1 MTKLTHIN
9 LDNLAPYLPFG
20 LSHAVAV
27 EGGKTVYLSG
37 QVGWDENG
45 NIAGPDLASQL
56 AQAHINIKKIL
67 AQVGATPAHIVRLN
81 TYVADYRPEDGEAVV
96 AANLKLFEGV
106 TPGSA
111 TLLGVQALYAP
122 ELRCEVE
129 ATVVVN
135 DER

>member
-9 LDNLAPYLPFG
+9 PDNMAPYLQFG

-27 EGGKTVYLSG
+27 EGGKTVFLSG

-45 NIAGPDLASQL
+45 TIVGPDLASQI

-67 AQVGATPAHIVRLN
+67 AEAGATAADIVRLN
-81 TYVADYRPEDGEAVV
+81 TYVTNYGPEDGAVV
-96 AANLKLFEGV
+96 NAANHKLFEGI
-106 TPGSA
+106 TPPSA

-122 ELRCEVE
+122 DIRCEVE
-129 ATVVVN
+129 ATAVIG
-135 DER
+135 D

>member
-9 LDNLAPYLPFG
+9 PDNMAPYLPYG

-27 EGGKTVYLSG
+27 EGGRTVCRSG

-45 NIAGPDLASQL
+45 NTVGPDLASQL

-67 AQVGATPAHIVRLN
+67 AEAGATTADIVRLN
-81 TYVADYRPEDGEAVV
+81 TYVANYAPEDGEVV
-96 AANLKLFEGV
+96 NAANHKLFAGMV
-106 TPGSA
+106 PPSA

-122 ELRCEVE
+122 DIRCEVE
-129 ATVVVN
+129 ATVVVR
-135 DER
+135 D

>member
-9 LDNLAPYLPFG
+9 PDNMAPYLQYG

-45 NIAGPDLASQL
+45 NTVGPDLASQL

-67 AQVGATPAHIVRLN
+67 AEVGATPADIVRLN
-81 TYVADYRPEDGEAVV
+81 TYVANYGPDDGAVV
-96 AANLKLFEGV
+96 NAANHKLFEGI
-106 TPGSA
+106 TPPSA
-111 TLLGVQALYAP
+111 TLIGVQALYAP
-122 ELRCEVE
+122 DIRCEVE
-129 ATVVVN
+129 ATVAIG
-135 DER
+135 D

>member
-9 LDNLAPYLPFG
+9 PDNMAPYLPFG
-20 LSHAVAV
+20 LSHAVAA
-27 EGGKTVYLSG
+27 EGGRTVYLSG

-45 NIAGPDLASQL
+45 NIVGPDLASQL

-67 AQVGATPAHIVRLN
+67 AEAGATPADIVRLN
-81 TYVADYRPEDGEAVV
+81 TYVANYHPEDGAAVN

-106 TPGSA
+106 TPASA

-122 ELRCEVE
+122 DIRCEVE
-129 ATVVVN
+129 ATVVVR
-135 DER
+135 E